1 MAIDPSI
8 ALQVKPVQLESSA
21 NALATLLQLQGA
33 KQQNQMGQM
42 KLDEYQAGKQRTNE
56 LRQLLGSFTPDM
68 NSDSQVSALTKG
80 GYLPEARSLAESSS
94 KVAKEKR
101 ESEKSQL
108 EAVREKFNL
117 AGQIMN
123 GVKDQATWERARAET
138 ERVFG
143 PEAAAQMPLQYDPA
157 LIAQKQAQA
166 MTVKDQVEQI
176 WKSKGYDLDVRK
188 QGETERNNRAQ
199 NSVSQGNLGVAQA
212 NLGLSR
218 ERLALER
225 QAPKGQYDTE
235 RGMLI
240 DPRTGTARPVTGP
253 DGKPI
258 GTGGKPLTEFQGKSA
273 AFGERAIKAD
283 EVLNQVG
290 KDFSPTKINAKN
302 AAGSLPL
309 IGGVSESAANSML
322 TEKEQQ
328 VDQAQRD
335 FINAVLRQESGAAI
349 GASEFENAKRQ
360 YFPQPNDKPAVLK
373 QKAENRKTAIN
384 GFVRSAGPSAKLGE
398 KVTTVAN
405 PVAET
410 PSDIADLM
418 KKYGGK

>member
-8 ALQVKPVQLESSA
+8 ALQVKPVQLESPT

-42 KLDEYQAGKQRTNE
+42 KLDEYQAGKQRTNQ
-56 LRQLLGSFTPDM
+56 LRQLLSSFTPDM

-101 ESEKSQL
+101 DSERAEL
-108 EAVREKFNL
+108 EGNLKKFDIV
-117 AGQIMN
+117 GQIMS
-123 GVKDQATWERARAET
+123 GVRDQASYDRARQQAAAT
-138 ERVFG
+138 FG
-143 PEAAAQMPLQYDPA
+143 AEAAAQLSPVYDPA
-157 LIAQKQAQA
+157 VVEQKRAQA
-166 MTVKDQVEQI
+166 MTVKDQLAQI
-176 WKSKGYDLDVRK
+176 WKEKGYDLDLRQQSEV
-188 QGETERNNRAQ
+188 ERNNKSQ

-240 DPRTGTARPVTGP
+240 DPRTGTARPVTGQ

-283 EVLNQVG
+283 DVLSQVG

-384 GFVRSAGPSAKLGE
+384 GFVRSAGPSAKLNE

-405 PVAET
+405 PVADT